1 MPNDDTAFGTFN
13 KQTKIIKQVIS
24 DGSTTVDLQTYAS
37 VDAAKN
43 YIFTSDA
50 LTVMDECCTVLLW
63 ALHADSNGDNT
74 ELKVTF
80 AFGTKG
86 TPGLAGSDDWAEQYN
101 TRKTALINAGNWCK
115 EVAFGFTFT
124 DSSDHL
130 S

>member
-13 KQTKIIKQVIS
+13 KQTKIIKQAIS
-24 DGSTTVDLQTYAS
+24 DGSTTYNIETFAN

-50 LTVMDECCTVLLW
+50 LTVMDECCTVLQW
-63 ALHADSNGDNT
+63 ALQADSNGDNT

-86 TPGLAGSDDWAEQYN
+86 TPGLAGADDWAEQYN
-101 TRKTALINAGNWCK
+101 TRKRALIKAGKWCK

-124 DSSDHL
+124 NSSDHL
-130 S
+130 V